1 MNYIVEEMD
10 RLGAD
15 GVDFCPICFGRDESI
30 KRIFLSKTRQQMIDD
45 PTYPKSARLYWK
57 IVNGNK
63 VYLN

>member
-10 RLGAD
+10 KLDAD
-15 GVDFCPICFGRDESI
+15 GVDFYPICFEREESI
-30 KRIFLSKTRQQMIDD
+30 KRVFLSKTRQQMIEE

-57 IVNGNK
+57 MIEGRK